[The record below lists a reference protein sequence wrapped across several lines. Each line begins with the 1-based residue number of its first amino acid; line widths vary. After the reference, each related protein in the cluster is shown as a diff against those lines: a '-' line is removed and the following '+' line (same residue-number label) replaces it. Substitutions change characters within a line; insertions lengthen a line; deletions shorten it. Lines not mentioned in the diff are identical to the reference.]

1 MAKVGV
7 MYSEAT
13 RVTVGD
19 VDVIIIA
26 TVIVILSMTT
36 QRVKLSKSQNNV
48 TVVNQYKVARSMNII
63 PSSMILTTHN

>member
-26 TVIVILSMTT
+26 TVIVILTMTT
-36 QRVKLSKSQNNV
+36 QRAKLSKSQNNV
-48 TVVNQYKVARSMNII
+48 TVVKQYKVARSMNII

>member
-7 MYSEAT
+7 MDAVAT

-26 TVIVILSMTT
+26 TVIVILTMTT
-36 QRVKLSKSQNNV
+36 QRAKLSKSQNNV
-48 TVVNQYKVARSMNII
+48 TVVKQYKVARSMNII